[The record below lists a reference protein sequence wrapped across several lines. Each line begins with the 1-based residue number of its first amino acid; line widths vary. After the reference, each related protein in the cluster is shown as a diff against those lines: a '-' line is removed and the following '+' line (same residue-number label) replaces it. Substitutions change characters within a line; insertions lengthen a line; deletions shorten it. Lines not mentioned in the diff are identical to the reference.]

1 MAEGGEHSSAGA
13 EFVRADLHVH
23 THADSDAEPQPDL
36 GRYIDAAIANE
47 IRVLAITDHNSVRFV
62 RDAIKAAEGKDIEV
76 IPGIEIST
84 ADGHLLALF
93 DPERVTDLESFA
105 TTDVLRLKRLSDTE
119 LRSERSIIDLVG
131 DIDARNGLAI
141 PAHVDLDNGICKRL
155 RQSEL
160 CDLLSHPGLAGL
172 EFARRDSL
180 AEWFKDG
187 DTDPDRLAAWK
198 ARQAVDELRARGLA
212 RLMSSDAHAPETVGR
227 DRSSRT
233 LTRLRLGDPN
243 FTAIR
248 NSIKLNPKAR
258 CKAEAILPVAYRR
271 IISAEFEGGF
281 LDGVSMTFSPNL
293 NCLIGGRG
301 SGKSTALLSIRAA
314 LGARLAKG
322 EDPDDPDRMPDR
334 TVVTF
339 IDEAGS
345 SRTAVRLRGQRPTDE
360 DGSPID
366 LRIADLGQDES
377 GELARSHKEDPALLL
392 GFLDDF
398 IVRHDFL
405 EREAELLRELTE
417 NAGEV
422 QRTSGVSTQIAKLD
436 EQEAKLTATLEAA
449 KKSRIDEIAQ
459 WAQWLS
465 SQKPLLEQIDARV
478 QDSSRKQ
485 TDEDHVDLD
494 QLAGQF
500 GVDLT
505 KQPVSEFLDGEDGLR
520 ARLAA
525 FEARRSEIAEEA
537 GTQIAEAAEG
547 VAEPLD
553 GWKAK
558 QIEME
563 ARMRAKRTEL
573 EEQGL
578 KVETT
583 AIVDIANRLA
593 EVKRQIVELRV
604 KQAKH
609 AEARTAR
616 AGLVAELQSNRE
628 QLFEARKATMRR
640 IVADAN
646 SAADELTIH
655 LRYEQSGIH
664 RPWIE
669 WLGGKCG
676 FRHPRVARLARKL
689 TPWELADALMAEPN
703 RLLLLTDDDGTPF
716 FTADALDQLGRKW
729 TDIFALQTMRL
740 EDRPQIEVQRSGS
753 TERRSFDQLSA
764 GQQRSV
770 LLSLIL
776 CAERNEPLVLDQP
789 EDHLDGRYIA
799 DAVVGHLEGAKERRQ
814 VLIATHSA
822 NLVVLGDAELVI
834 PMRVTDRKGVPY
846 AAGAVDRPQTRDQ
859 VCSLLEGGAQA
870 YRKRGERYGFT
881 FESGPGVPSS
891 APSGI

>member
-1 MAEGGEHSSAGA
+1 MPDHSAAPAGA
-13 EFVRADLHVH
+13 TFLRADLHVH
-23 THADSDAEPQPDL
+23 THKDSDANPTPDFDA
-36 GRYIDAAIANE
+36 YIDAAIANE
-47 IRVLAITDHNSVRFV
+47 ISVLAITDHNSVRFV
-62 RDAIKAAEGKDIEV
+62 NDVLKAAEDKDIEV

-93 DPERVTDLESFA
+93 DPEKVADLESFA

-119 LRSERSIIDLVG
+119 LRSERSMLDLVG
-131 DIDARNGLAI
+131 DIDARDGLAI
-141 PAHVDLDNGICKRL
+141 PAHVDVSNGVCERL
-155 RQSEL
+155 RQGEL

-172 EFARRDSL
+172 EFAKRESL
-180 AEWFKDG
+180 ADWFKDS
-187 DTDPDRLAAWK
+187 DTDPARLAAWK
-198 ARQAVDELRARGLA
+198 ARLANDELRARGLA
-212 RLMSSDAHAPETVGR
+212 RLMSSDAHGPQAVGR

-248 NSIKLNPKAR
+248 NAIKLNPKAR
-258 CKAEAILPVAYRR
+258 CKAEAILPIAYRR
-271 IISAEFEGGF
+271 IISADFEGGF
-281 LDGVSMTFSPNL
+281 LDGVSMNFSPNL

-314 LGARLAKG
+314 LGARLAKN
-322 EDPDDPDRMPDR
+322 ENPDDPDRMPDK

-345 SRTAVRLRGQRPTDE
+345 TRIAIRIRGQGPTDE
-360 DGSPID
+360 NGSPID
-366 LRIADLGQDES
+366 LRIADLGQEES
-377 GELARSHKEDPALLL
+377 GELARSHKEDPTVLL

-405 EREAELLRELTE
+405 ERDAELLRELDE
-417 NAGEV
+417 NGGEV
-422 QRTSGVSTQIAKLD
+422 ESTNGVNTQIAKLE
-436 EQEAKLTATLEAA
+436 EQAAKLNATLEAA
-449 KKSRIDEIAQ
+449 KKSRIDVIAQ

-465 SQKPLLEQIDARV
+465 SQKPLLERISARV

-485 TDEDHVDLD
+485 PAGDVVDLD
-494 QLAGQF
+494 QLATQF
-500 GVDLT
+500 GVDLS
-505 KQPVSEFLDGEDGLR
+505 KQPVSEFLDGEEGLR

-525 FEARRSEIAEEA
+525 FEKRRSEIAAAASSE
-537 GTQIAEAAEG
+537 IAAAAEG
-547 VAEPLD
+547 VAEPL
-553 GWKAK
+553 GAWEAK
-558 QIEME
+558 RTEME
-563 ARMRAKRTEL
+563 DRMRVKRTEL
-573 EEQGL
+573 EGQGL

-593 EVKRQIVELRV
+593 EVKKQIAELKI

-609 AEARTAR
+609 EEARTVR
-616 AGLVAELQSNRE
+616 TGLVSGLLRNRE
-628 QLFEARKATMRR
+628 RLFETRKATMKR

-646 SAADELTIH
+646 SSADELIVH

-664 RPWIE
+664 RPWVE

-676 FRHPRVARLARKL
+676 FRHPRVARLAQKI
-689 TPWELADALMAEPN
+689 TPWDLAQAMIDDPN
-703 RLLLLTDDDGTPF
+703 QLLTLTDVDGSVF
-716 FTADALDQLGRKW
+716 FTADTLAQLGRRW
-729 TDIFALQTMRL
+729 SDIFTLQTMRL
-740 EDRPQIEVQRSGS
+740 EDRPQIEVQHSGS
-753 TERRSFDQLSA
+753 TERHSFDQLSA

-834 PMRVTDRKGVPY
+834 PMRVAEEKGAPY
-846 AAGAVDRPQTRDQ
+846 AVGAVDQPQTRDQ

-870 YRKRGERYGFT
+870 YQKRGERYGFT
-881 FESGPGVPSS
+881 FTSSPRQASGE
-891 APSGI
+891 